1 MENLTIDLK
10 TVMGSNIKR
19 TSFIILISENNL
31 KFEIVVQVMFNKML
45 VKVFLYTFILS
56 YMGRN
61 PKNPVFQFVLEMG
74 QVLVLELL
82 SPVILSIRFIP
93 VWTQGTHISIKVRR
107 LRAFYV
113 TTSKKKTFLHKFKH
127 YMDRLKCRL

>member
-82 SPVILSIRFIP
+82 SPVFNIP
-93 VWTQGTHISIKVRR
+93 SPKIPLFHT
-107 LRAFYV
+107 
-113 TTSKKKTFLHKFKH
+113 
-127 YMDRLKCRL
+127 

>member
-93 VWTQGTHISIKVRR
+93 VWTQRTHISIKVRR
-107 LRAFYV
+107 LQAFYE
-113 TTSKKKTFLHKFKH
+113 TSSKKNIFAQI
-127 YMDRLKCRL
+127 